1 MKILVTGTAGFIG
14 FHLAKKLLERGDEV
28 VGLDNIND
36 YYDVN
41 LKYARLNELGIQIR
55 HCEQSQAISET
66 PPHRDSHCERSAV
79 ILSSKYPS
87 HKFVKMDLADT
98 QAINKLFETEKFDA
112 VCNLAAQAGVRYSI
126 ENPHAYIQSNV
137 VGFMNILEACRHFG
151 VKNLAYA
158 SSSSVYGL
166 NRSQPFRTSDHTDHP
181 ISLYAATK
189 KSNEMMAHTY
199 SHLYGIATTGL
210 RFFTVYGEWGRPD
223 MAPMLFADAILN
235 DRAIKV
241 FNHGNMSRDFTYID
255 DIVGG
260 VIKVIDNPAKPLT
273 DLPSLREAKQ
283 RGNLEHPEQDVSLT
297 KEENLPSDRSTAP
310 YRIYNIGNNSPV
322 QLLDF
327 IKTLEISLQ
336 KEAKKNFMDMQDGDV
351 VSTYADISALID
363 DFGYK
368 PDTSLEVGVEK
379 FVKWYKKF
387 YNRHAK

>member
-1 MKILVTGTAGFIG
+1 VKILVTGSAGFIG

-41 LKYARLNELGIQIR
+41 LKYARLDELGIDAR
-55 HCEQSQAISET
+55 GSQNGKI
-66 PPHRDSHCERSAV
+66 
-79 ILSSKYPS
+79 IGSSNYAN
-87 HKFVKMDLADT
+87 HKFAKIDLADAD
-98 QAINKLFETEKFDA
+98 AINRLFQAEKFDA

-137 VGFMNILEACRHFG
+137 VGFMNILEACRNYG
-151 VKNLAYA
+151 VKNLAFA

-166 NRSQPFRTSDHTDHP
+166 NRSQPFKTSDHTDHP

-199 SHLYGIATTGL
+199 AHLYGISTTGL

-223 MAPMLFADAILN
+223 MAPMLFTDAILN
-235 DRAIKV
+235 DRSIKV
-241 FNHGNMSRDFTYID
+241 FNHGNMSRDFTYVG
-255 DIVGG
+255 DIVEGI
-260 VIKVIDNPAKPLT
+260 IKVIDNPAKPLCESKT
-273 DLPSLREAKQ
+273 DQES
-283 RGNLEHPEQDVSLT
+283 NLEA
-297 KEENLPSDRSTAP
+297 DRSSAP

-327 IKTLEISLQ
+327 IKTVEKSLG

-351 VSTYADISALID
+351 VSTYADVSGLRD

-368 PDTSLEVGVEK
+368 PTTTLEVGVDK
-379 FVKWYKKF
+379 FVKWYRKF
-387 YNRHAK
+387 YGEK